1 VIKNASARH
10 VNVRKATFTT
20 GEAAFVAGVSEST
33 IKRWTNNGV
42 LTSDRGSPRGA
53 RRIPRWHL
61 IQVMRARKKSLAR
74 LEEGRIRVLIVTQDR
89 TLVEVLEA
97 AMPQELYFQSVIV
110 PAHATAP
117 SIAEQ
122 NTVDCAIVDFAKDG
136 AYDCCQAIRHCQDGR
151 TVCVIAIVP
160 ADANPTMVGHKLD
173 AVFSQPVDAKC
184 AGAICAKIR
193 DLLSC
198 EEPTR

>member
-1 VIKNASARH
+1 MIKNASARQ
-10 VNVRKATFTT
+10 VNVRKAIFTT
-20 GEAAFVAGVSEST
+20 GEAAFIAGVSAST
-33 IKRWTNNGV
+33 IKRWTNDGV
-42 LTSDRGSPRGA
+42 LISDRGSSRGA

-97 AMPQELYFQSVIV
+97 AMPQELYFQSVMA

-122 NTVDCAIVDFAKDG
+122 NTVDCAIVDFAIDG
-136 AYDCCQAIRHCQDGR
+136 AYDCCQAIRHCQDDR
-151 TVCVIAIVP
+151 TLCVIAIVP
-160 ADANPTMVGHKLD
+160 ADANPTMAGHKLD
-173 AVFSQPVDAKC
+173 AVFSQPVDAER
-184 AGAICAKIR
+184 AGAIFTRIR
-193 DLLSC
+193 ELVSC